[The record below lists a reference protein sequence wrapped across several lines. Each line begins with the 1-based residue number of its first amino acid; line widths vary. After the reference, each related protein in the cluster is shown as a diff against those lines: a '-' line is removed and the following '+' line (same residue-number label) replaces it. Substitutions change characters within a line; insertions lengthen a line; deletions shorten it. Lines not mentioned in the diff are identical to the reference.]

1 MSAVTRTADR
11 RASVGAGY
19 LPPSRGRRILR
30 RLPWWIAFGFLVV
43 TALLWVYPFVWMV
56 SASLKDSLEIFAA
69 GLQLIPEKLAWA
81 NYSRAWEDASFGRYM
96 VNTIIVTVWTVAIVV
111 IRCALCGYVLGRY
124 TFRGS
129 RIIMGIL
136 VATLFVPTGYTII
149 PIVKISLQLGLLNSL
164 TGMILA
170 LSGAAN
176 VSAILI
182 YAGYFRQLPKEL
194 EEAAVVD
201 GASFFRVFFTIML
214 PLAMPVTATVALL
227 TFLGTW
233 NSFFLPLVFS
243 FSRPELRT
251 LSVGMQAFVGEN
263 AVDWSGMAAAGVI
276 SIVPV
281 VALFIFLQR
290 FFVEGIA
297 GAVKS

>member
-1 MSAVTRTADR
+1 MSAAPTAVR
-11 RASVGAGY
+11 PERA
-19 LPPSRGRRILR
+19 PRWRRILR
-30 RLPWWIAFGFLVV
+30 RLPWWIAVAFLVGV
-43 TALLWVYPFVWMV
+43 AILWIYPFVWML
-56 SASLKDSLEIFAA
+56 SASLKDNMEVFAA
-69 GLQLIPEKLAWA
+69 GLKLIPSSLHFE
-81 NYSRAWEDASFGRYM
+81 NYIRAWEDANFGRYLI
-96 VNTIIVTVWTVAIVV
+96 NTVIVTLWTVFIVTV
-111 IRCALCGYVLGRY
+111 RCACAGYVLGRY
-124 TFRGS
+124 RFRGS
-129 RIIMGIL
+129 RIFMGIL

-149 PIVKISLQLGLLNSL
+149 PIVQVSLQLGVIDSL
-164 TGMILA
+164 AGMILA

-182 YAGYFRQLPKEL
+182 YAGYFRQMPKEL

-201 GASFFRVFFTIML
+201 GAGFLRIFVSIML

-227 TFLGTW
+227 TFLATW
-233 NSFFLPLVFS
+233 NAFFLPLVFS

-263 AVDWSGMAAAGVI
+263 AVDWTGMAAAGII

-281 VALFIFLQR
+281 VLLFFFLQR

>member
-1 MSAVTRTADR
+1 MSASSTAVR
-11 RASVGAGY
+11 PLRA
-19 LPPSRGRRILR
+19 PRWQRILR
-30 RLPWWIAFGFLVV
+30 RVPWWIAVAFLVV
-43 TALLWVYPFVWMV
+43 VAITWVYPFVWMV
-56 SASLKDSLEIFAA
+56 SASLKDNMEVFAA
-69 GLQLIPEKLAWA
+69 GLELIPSRFAFE
-81 NYSRAWEDASFGRYM
+81 NYVRAWEDARFGRYL
-96 VNTIIVTVWTVAIVV
+96 VNTVIVTLWTVFIVTV
-111 IRCALCGYVLGRY
+111 RCACAGYVLGRY
-124 TFRGS
+124 RFPGS
-129 RIIMGIL
+129 RIFMGIL
-136 VATLFVPTGYTII
+136 IATLFVPTGYTII
-149 PIVKISLQLGLLNSL
+149 PIVQVSLQLGVIDSL

-182 YAGYFRQLPKEL
+182 YAGYFRQMPKEL

-201 GASFFRVFFTIML
+201 GAGFLRIFFSIML

-227 TFLGTW
+227 TFLATW
-233 NSFFLPLVFS
+233 NAFFLPLVFS

-263 AVDWSGMAAAGVI
+263 AVDWTGMAAAGVI

-281 VALFIFLQR
+281 VVLFFFLQR
-290 FFVEGIA
+290 YFVEGIA